1 MNKII
6 HKNYLCNATN
16 IKLLAVVLMFID
28 HIHQMF
34 WNMGVPEWLDLFG
47 RPVFPLFLFLAAD
60 SFHYT
65 HDRKKYM
72 CRLLVASWCMV
83 VLTSLTERIVPNPDV
98 VLMNNAFGTFFVTT
112 IYMLAWDTLCEGRR
126 TKNKKQIGKAIV
138 LALVPVIL
146 SLPIFILAAAS
157 TYFHLS
163 ATAGQIGALICLLLP
178 SLLVVEGGPLYVLLG
193 LLLYIFREKR
203 LAQIAIVLIYAVVYY
218 LLEGGL
224 EWAIALAAIPMLFY
238 NGQKGRGMKKFFYLF
253 YPIHIIG
260 LYLLA
265 TLVF

>member
-6 HKNYLCNATN
+6 RNNSLCNATN

-72 CRLLVASWCMV
+72 RRLLVASWCMV
-83 VLTSLTERIVPNPDV
+83 VLTNLTERIVPNPDV
-98 VLMNNAFGTFFVTT
+98 VLMNNAFNTFFVTT
-112 IYMLAWDTLCEGRR
+112 IYMLAWDTLCEGRK
-126 TKNKKQIGKAIV
+126 TKNKKQIGKAVV

-146 SLPIFILAAAS
+146 SLPIFILAMV
-157 TYFHLS
+157 HLS
-163 ATAGQIGALICLLLP
+163 TTAIQIGAFVCLLLP
-178 SLLVVEGGPLYVLLG
+178 SLLIVEGGPLYVLLG

-203 LAQIAIVLIYAVVYY
+203 LVQIAIVLAYAVVYY
-218 LLEGGL
+218 LLSGGVQ
-224 EWAIALAAIPMLFY
+224 WAIALAAIPMLFY
-238 NGQKGRGMKKFFYLF
+238 NGQKGRGMKNFFYLF

>member
-6 HKNYLCNATN
+6 PNNRICNATN

-34 WNMGVPEWLDLFG
+34 WNMGVPAWVDLFG

-72 CRLLVASWCMV
+72 RRLLIASWCMV
-83 VLTSLTERIVPNPDV
+83 LLTNLTEHIVPNADV

-112 IYMLAWDTLCEGRR
+112 VYMLAWDTFCEGRR
-126 TKNKKQIGKAIV
+126 TKDKKQIRKAIL
-138 LALVPVIL
+138 LAIVPVLL
-146 SLPIFILAAAS
+146 SLPIFLVAVASVYLHLPTAAI
-157 TYFHLS
+157 
-163 ATAGQIGALICLLLP
+163 QVGALISLLLP
-178 SLLVVEGGPLYVLLG
+178 GLFIVEGGPLYVLLG

-203 LAQIAIVLIYAVVYY
+203 LAQIGIVLIYAVVYY
-218 LLEGGL
+218 LIDGGVQ
-224 EWAIALAAIPMLFY
+224 WAIALAAIPMLFY
-238 NGQKGRGMKKFFYLF
+238 NGEKGRGMKKFFYIF
-253 YPIHIIG
+253 YPAHIIG

-265 TLVF
+265 TLAF

>member
-1 MNKII
+1 
-6 HKNYLCNATN
+6 
-16 IKLLAVVLMFID
+16 MFID

-34 WNMGVPEWLDLFG
+34 WNMGVPEWLNLFG
-47 RPVFPLFLFLAAD
+47 RPVFPLFLFLAA
-60 SFHYT
+60 
-65 HDRKKYM
+65 
-72 CRLLVASWCMV
+72 
-83 VLTSLTERIVPNPDV
+83 TS
-98 VLMNNAFGTFFVTT
+98 
-112 IYMLAWDTLCEGRR
+112 IYL
-126 TKNKKQIGKAIV
+126 
-138 LALVPVIL
+138 
-146 SLPIFILAAAS
+146 
-157 TYFHLS
+157 HLS
-163 ATAGQIGALICLLLP
+163 ATAGQIGALICLLLS
-178 SLLVVEGGPLYVLLG
+178 SLLVVEGGTLYVLLG